1 VKITIYTRA
10 FEVCEVIAKEIRI
23 KNINDFKLFIY
34 SSIKEERFL
43 EDDEVIAD
51 IFALHGRENV
61 QSTGFFKK
69 LKKMFEKKKQNKIV
83 FYLRKKI
90 FFSRDLEENDYQQ
103 DPIRI

>member
-1 VKITIYTRA
+1 MHLTNGKSFNVKITIYTRA

-43 EDDEVIAD
+43 EDDEVVAD

-69 LKKMFEKKKQNKIV
+69 LKKMFEKKK
-83 FYLRKKI
+83 
-90 FFSRDLEENDYQQ
+90 
-103 DPIRI
+103 